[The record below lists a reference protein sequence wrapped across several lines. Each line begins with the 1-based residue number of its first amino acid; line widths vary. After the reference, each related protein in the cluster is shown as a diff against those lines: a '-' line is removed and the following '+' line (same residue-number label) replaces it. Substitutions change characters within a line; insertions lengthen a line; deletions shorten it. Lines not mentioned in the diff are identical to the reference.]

1 MSQPKYKYTTVIEA
15 EVIACKAGEDSL
27 ISLASLDNLSSL
39 LPKDIDFKE
48 NVDLLL
54 VAFNAAVVN
63 KFNRNGDG
71 IGSETAVRYNDNF
84 IHKPTN
90 IEHDK
95 EKIVGHIVSAGFSD
109 IETSKILS
117 KEEVKD
123 KKDPFNIALGAI
135 VYKSANPAFAE
146 ALERSVD
153 PEDGLY
159 QKISTSWEIGF
170 SDYVLAVGGDEV
182 SSAKIIDSKE
192 EINELKSSLR
202 AYGGSGITNKGEKI
216 NRLIVGDIYPLGI
229 GFTTNPAAD
238 VKGVYMNTPKEIA
251 LKIKDVEDKKISQKE
266 KINVNAKK
274 NNLMETQEIVSQLK
288 ELLVEKKF
296 SDEAVASMTAT
307 FQNAIKEKDE
317 QYRAELTQ
325 AQEEKAK
332 IEQESQELKA
342 SVDQLKQQFAES
354 QEKLAE
360 FEAAQKAE
368 QAIARFNERM
378 ELIDNKFELDE
389 QDREFLAQDLKQ
401 VESTEE
407 AFAAYSEKLEILWK
421 HKNKEFKKELEE
433 KAEARIQEEVEKR
446 IAKQNVSTASSEE
459 EVKSEEEILDN
470 AQASEDSIPNS
481 NKESSEQPK
490 SLREKFAGAFNRD
503 NIIIS

>member
-1 MSQPKYKYTTVIEA
+1 
-15 EVIACKAGEDSL
+15 
-27 ISLASLDNLSSL
+27 
-39 LPKDIDFKE
+39 
-48 NVDLLL
+48 
-54 VAFNAAVVN
+54 
-63 KFNRNGDG
+63 
-71 IGSETAVRYNDNF
+71 
-84 IHKPTN
+84 
-90 IEHDK
+90 
-95 EKIVGHIVSAGFSD
+95 
-109 IETSKILS
+109 
-117 KEEVKD
+117 
-123 KKDPFNIALGAI
+123 
-135 VYKSANPAFAE
+135 
-146 ALERSVD
+146 
-153 PEDGLY
+153 
-159 QKISTSWEIGF
+159 
-170 SDYVLAVGGDEV
+170 
-182 SSAKIIDSKE
+182 
-192 EINELKSSLR
+192 
-202 AYGGSGITNKGEKI
+202 
-216 NRLIVGDIYPLGI
+216 
-229 GFTTNPAAD
+229 
-238 VKGVYMNTPKEIA
+238 
-251 LKIKDVEDKKISQKE
+251 
-266 KINVNAKK
+266 
-274 NNLMETQEIVSQLK
+274 METQEIVSQLK

-296 SDEAVASMTAT
+296 SDETVASMTAT

-368 QAIARFNERM
+368 QSIARFNERM

-407 AFAAYSEKLEILWK
+407 AFAAYSEKLEILWR